1 MPAGRDRD
9 KPSTPAGIAVA
20 GVDLCEDCCDV
31 ERRAS
36 MIIHRAAAV
45 VAGLA
50 MLCVA
55 GAQDLEVSSMDVL
68 RAQLDLDKRAVVED
82 NLVLS
87 EAQAAAFWPIYE
99 EYQRELGAIDERVV
113 RLINEYVEAS
123 SNDSVTDATAKR
135 LFDESLA
142 LEEAE
147 VALRKRYAARLV
159 GVIPTI
165 EAARYL
171 QIERKIRAAVEYE
184 LADRIPLVE

>member
-1 MPAGRDRD
+1 
-9 KPSTPAGIAVA
+9 
-20 GVDLCEDCCDV
+20 
-31 ERRAS
+31 

-45 VAGLA
+45 IAGLA

>member
-1 MPAGRDRD
+1 MTMPRA
-9 KPSTPAGIAVA
+9 TTVVVGIAVLCAA
-20 GVDLCEDCCDV
+20 G
-31 ERRAS
+31 
-36 MIIHRAAAV
+36 
-45 VAGLA
+45 
-50 MLCVA
+50 A

-68 RAQLDLDKRAVVED
+68 REQLDLDKRAVVEE

-87 EAQAAAFWPIYE
+87 ESQAKAFWPIYD

-113 RLINEYVEAS
+113 RLINEYAEAAS
-123 SNDSVTDATAKR
+123 KGSITDATAKR

-147 VALRKRYAARLV
+147 VALRKRYARRLV